1 MVKRFIIVLIL
12 VGILFAG
19 LIGYDIFKK
28 KMMGQFLAM
37 MSQQPPAPVVV
48 VTAETKPVSRT
59 LEGIGT
65 LQAVRQVTVSPEV
78 GGRVTNITFEAG
90 VLVAAGDLLVQLND
104 EPDKGDL
111 TRFQAQAKLA
121 QQNLTRSSK
130 LVDVAS
136 TRSTVDRDRAELN
149 EAEGGIARTEA
160 VIRQK
165 QIRAPFDGVL
175 GIRQV
180 NLGQYLNPGDTIVT
194 LTDLSELFVNF
205 TLPEQTLADIAVGQ
219 EVELRVD
226 AYPADV
232 FIAKINAI
240 EPQVG
245 DETRTV
251 EVQAIL
257 ANEDGKLKPGMFAR
271 STVILPDG
279 ADQVILPETAVD
291 FTIYGDS
298 VYIVTEG
305 KNEAGEPTL
314 TATRHYIKTGARFK
328 NQVVIVDGVKA
339 GDRVVTGGQLKLTSG
354 GAVTIAPKDALAEDF
369 EKKKDSGKQE

>member
-1 MVKRFIIVLIL
+1 MAKRFIIVLIL
-12 VGILFAG
+12 VGILFGG
-19 LIGYDIFKK
+19 LVGFDMFKK

-48 VTAETKPVSRT
+48 VTADKKPVTRT
-59 LEGIGT
+59 LDGIGT
-65 LQAVRQVTVSPEV
+65 LEAVRQVTVSPEV

-180 NLGQYLNPGDTIVT
+180 NLGQYLNPGDAIVT

-219 EVELRVD
+219 AVELRVD

-251 EVQAIL
+251 KVQAIL
-257 ANEDGKLKPGMFAR
+257 GNEDGKLKPGMFAR
-271 STVILPDG
+271 ATVLLPDG
-279 ADQVILPETAVD
+279 ADQVILPETAID

-298 VYIVTEG
+298 VYIVTES
-305 KNEAGEPTL
+305 KNESGEPIL
-314 TATRHYIKTGARFK
+314 TATRKYVKTGTRYK
-328 NQVVIVDGVKA
+328 GEVVVLEGVSE

-354 GAVTIAPKDALAEDF
+354 GAVTIATKDTLAETTKANENSDRK
-369 EKKKDSGKQE
+369 E

>member
-1 MVKRFIIVLIL
+1 MAKRFIIVLIL
-12 VGILFAG
+12 VGILFGG
-19 LIGYDIFKK
+19 LVGFDMFKK

-37 MSQQPPAPVVV
+37 MSQQSPAPVVV
-48 VTAETKPVSRT
+48 VTADKKPVTRT
-59 LEGIGT
+59 LDGIGT
-65 LQAVRQVTVSPEV
+65 LEAVRQVTVSPEV
-78 GGRVTNITFEAG
+78 GGRVTSITFEAG

-180 NLGQYLNPGDTIVT
+180 NLGQYLNPGDAIVT

-219 EVELRVD
+219 AVELRVD

-251 EVQAIL
+251 KVQAIL
-257 ANEDGKLKPGMFAR
+257 GNEEGKLKPGMFAR
-271 STVILPDG
+271 ATVLLPDG
-279 ADQVILPETAVD
+279 ADQVILPETAID

-298 VYIVTEG
+298 VYIVTES
-305 KNEAGEPTL
+305 KNESGEPIL
-314 TATRHYIKTGARFK
+314 TATRKYVKTGPRYK
-328 NQVVIVDGVKA
+328 GEVVVLEGVNE

-354 GAVTIAPKDALAEDF
+354 GAVTIATKDTLAETTKANENSDRK
-369 EKKKDSGKQE
+369 E

>member
-1 MVKRFIIVLIL
+1 MAKRFIIVLIL

-19 LIGYDIFKK
+19 LIGFDMFKK

-37 MSQQPPAPVVV
+37 MSHQPPAPVVV
-48 VTAETKPVSRT
+48 VTADKKPVSRT
-59 LEGIGT
+59 LDGIGT
-65 LQAVRQVTVSPEV
+65 LEAVRQVTVSPEV

-180 NLGQYLNPGDTIVT
+180 NLGQYLNPGDAIVT

-219 EVELRVD
+219 AVELRVD

-251 EVQAIL
+251 KVQAIL
-257 ANEDGKLKPGMFAR
+257 GNEDGKLKPGMFAR
-271 STVILPDG
+271 ATVLLPDG
-279 ADQVILPETAVD
+279 ADQVILPETAID

-305 KNEAGEPTL
+305 KNEAGEATL
-314 TATRHYIKTGARFK
+314 TATRKYVKTGTRYK
-328 NQVVIVDGVKA
+328 GEVVVLEGVNE

-354 GAVTIAPKDALAEDF
+354 GAVTIATKDTLAETTKANENSDRK
-369 EKKKDSGKQE
+369 E

>member
-1 MVKRFIIVLIL
+1 MAKRFIIVLIL
-12 VGILFAG
+12 VGILFGG
-19 LIGYDIFKK
+19 LVGFDMFKK

-48 VTAETKPVSRT
+48 VTADKKPVTRT
-59 LEGIGT
+59 LDGIGT
-65 LQAVRQVTVSPEV
+65 LEAVRQVTVSPEV

-180 NLGQYLNPGDTIVT
+180 NLGQYLNPGDAIVT

-219 EVELRVD
+219 AVELRVD

-251 EVQAIL
+251 KVQAIL
-257 ANEDGKLKPGMFAR
+257 GNEEGKLKPGMFAR
-271 STVILPDG
+271 ATVLLPDG
-279 ADQVILPETAVD
+279 ADQVILPETAID

-298 VYIVTEG
+298 VYIVTES
-305 KNEAGEPTL
+305 KNESGEPIL
-314 TATRHYIKTGARFK
+314 TATRKYVKTGTRYK
-328 NQVVIVDGVKA
+328 GEVVVLEGVNE

-354 GAVTIAPKDALAEDF
+354 GAVTIATKDTLAETTKANENSDRK
-369 EKKKDSGKQE
+369 E

>member
-1 MVKRFIIVLIL
+1 MAKRFIIVLIL
-12 VGILFAG
+12 VGILFGG
-19 LIGYDIFKK
+19 LVGFDMFKK

-48 VTAETKPVSRT
+48 VTADKKPVTRT
-59 LEGIGT
+59 LDGIGT
-65 LQAVRQVTVSPEV
+65 LEAVRQVTVSPEV

-180 NLGQYLNPGDTIVT
+180 NLGQYLNPGDAIVT

-219 EVELRVD
+219 AVELRVD

-251 EVQAIL
+251 KVQAIL
-257 ANEDGKLKPGMFAR
+257 GNEDGKLKPGMFAR
-271 STVILPDG
+271 ATVLLPDG
-279 ADQVILPETAVD
+279 ADQVILPETAID

-305 KNEAGEPTL
+305 KNEAGEATL
-314 TATRHYIKTGARFK
+314 TATRKYVKTGTRYK
-328 NQVVIVDGVKA
+328 GEVVVLEGVNE

-354 GAVTIAPKDALAEDF
+354 GAVTIATKDTLAETTKANENSDRK
-369 EKKKDSGKQE
+369 E